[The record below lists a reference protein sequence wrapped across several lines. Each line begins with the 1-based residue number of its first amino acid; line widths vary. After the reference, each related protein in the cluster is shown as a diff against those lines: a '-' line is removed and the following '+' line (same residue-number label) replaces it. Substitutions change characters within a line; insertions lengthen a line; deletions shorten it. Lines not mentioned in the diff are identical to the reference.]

1 MMFVNERA
9 KRVPLIRRA
18 QPVDLIR
25 VDEVLHQPEG
35 GQEKAEDGHEAHD
48 EAQARG
54 AVNEDERGGEVD
66 QKRGQLD
73 EHEEGRVWIE
83 RERMHGRSLQP
94 RCVRLPVWQQ
104 LNETDDEETGERQL
118 QEVAT
123 QTQALRAP
131 SIQS

>member
-1 MMFVNERA
+1 
-9 KRVPLIRRA
+9 
-18 QPVDLIR
+18 QQVDLIR
-25 VDEVLHQPEG
+25 VDKVLQQTEG
-35 GQEKAEDGHEAHD
+35 GQQKTEDGYEAHD

-54 AVNEDERGGEVD
+54 AVNKDERGGEVD
-66 QKRGQLD
+66 QKRSELD
-73 EHEEGRVWIE
+73 KHEEGRVWIK
-83 RERMHGRSLQP
+83 RERMHGRSLQS

-131 SIQS
+131 SVHCPEHDHDG